1 MRRRREE
8 EEEEERRMVQIKNDG
23 AFFLFSDSSIL
34 LLFIALHCIKCYS
47 SSSSIPIYIYIIKDY
62 FLFPSMYVIILEYEI
77 I

>member
-1 MRRRREE
+1 MKKMNEPTA
-8 EEEEERRMVQIKNDG
+8 QIKKDG
-23 AFFLFSDSSIL
+23 AFFLFSDSSIIL
-34 LLFIALHCIKCYS
+34 LLFIALHWIKCYS